1 MRRRAFLAC
10 AAAGL
15 AGCQTGDRTT
25 PTQAAEGNAG
35 AGPENGDANPD
46 ADTDSGADTAP
57 GGTDVATDR
66 TPTATDGTPADAT
79 RSPTPTTSSPT
90 PTQSPRPPAL
100 AGYDTTEVR
109 ATTPGGERL
118 GRVRAAVSDTS
129 DLRYTGLSKV
139 EHLPEDWGMLFVY
152 DSVGGHTYVM
162 RDMDFG
168 LDIVYADDRGV
179 ITEVHHAPAPGP
191 DEDGESQQYPGTG
204 QYVFEVN
211 EGWTTEHGVETGD
224 VLRFEL

>member
-10 AAAGL
+10 AAAGV
-15 AGCQTGDRTT
+15 AGCLSDDPESSPPGGD
-25 PTQAAEGNAG
+25 
-35 AGPENGDANPD
+35 
-46 ADTDSGADTAP
+46 
-57 GGTDVATDR
+57 GGTDTPVHTATA
-66 TPTATDGTPADAT
+66 TPTTAP
-79 RSPTPTTSSPT
+79 TSSPT
-90 PTQSPRPPAL
+90 PTRTQSPRPPAL

-129 DLRYTGLSKV
+129 DLRYTGLSDV

-162 RDMDFG
+162 REMDFG
-168 LDIVYADDRGV
+168 LDIVYADDDGL
-179 ITEVHHAPAPGP
+179 ITEVHHAPEPGP

-211 EGWTTEHGVETGD
+211 EGWTTERGVETGD